1 MTNHNKSVNQQ
12 HAKLTQKKINYRRI
26 MIGLGIIILL
36 VVFDL
41 SPFGGN
47 IRFYAKWVECG
58 QKPVRLTSAP
68 GAGMVWYE
76 TPPSFE
82 PVRFGNYTY
91 FCTASQAKAA
101 GYASSEWGY

>member
-1 MTNHNKSVNQQ
+1 M
-12 HAKLTQKKINYRRI
+12 KKISIHRR
-26 MIGLGIIILL
+26 LIIIATLMSL
-36 VVFDL
+36 VLFDL

-47 IRFYAKWVECG
+47 IRFYAKWIECG

-76 TPPSFE
+76 TSPSFE
-82 PVRFGNYTY
+82 PIRFGNYTY

-101 GYASSEWGY
+101 GYASSEWGF